1 MFRCPIGAFSPS
13 MDLHRSESCWR
24 NSKKEIAGTAAPCNS
39 FSSLFGRHRWRNW
52 SLDCRK
58 LKFCGVSVR
67 ILVFPIS
74 QKTFGAYRWPSGQ
87 VLYIWAGTNS
97 DFLIFLLDFLL
108 PLELIRF
115 LLMSFCGGAA
125 VPISAIFC
133 KIAHKIMQNL
143 PVFLATGR
151 IDGATHL
158 NAPDT

>member
-1 MFRCPIGAFSPS
+1 MA
-13 MDLHRSESCWR
+13 
-24 NSKKEIAGTAAPCNS
+24 
-39 FSSLFGRHRWRNW
+39 
-52 SLDCRK
+52 
-58 LKFCGVSVR
+58 
-67 ILVFPIS
+67 
-74 QKTFGAYRWPSGQ
+74 QWPSSVHLACRLQ
-87 VLYIWAGTNS
+87 S

-115 LLMSFCGGAA
+115 LLMFFCGGAIDGA

-133 KIAHKIMQNL
+133 KIAHKIVQNL